1 MKMKERREE
10 DYRKEEK
17 DVIKKLRKKG
27 VKQGRKKEGRQAKT

>member
-1 MKMKERREE
+1 MKMK
-10 DYRKEEK
+10 EK